1 MNERIKLLAE
11 QADNFADD
19 KIQMPG
25 EYHPDWH
32 DVRDEKFA
40 ELIIEECLLMCDC
53 AEASLLEHSYPRE
66 SDGAASV
73 KIFIKEHFG
82 VEE

>member
-1 MNERIKLLAE
+1 MNERIRQLAE
-11 QADNFADD
+11 LADEYTDN

-40 ELIIEECLLMCDC
+40 ELIVKECADIADKAEPYKANDLIKQHFGIEE
-53 AEASLLEHSYPRE
+53 
-66 SDGAASV
+66 
-73 KIFIKEHFG
+73 
-82 VEE
+82 

>member
-1 MNERIKLLAE
+1 MNERIRQLAE
-11 QADNFADD
+11 LADEYTDN

-40 ELIIEECLLMCDC
+40 ELIVKECADIADK
-53 AEASLLEHSYPRE
+53 AEPYKANDL
-66 SDGAASV
+66 
-73 KIFIKEHFG
+73 IKQHFG
-82 VEE
+82 IE

>member
-1 MNERIKLLAE
+1 MNERIKQMAE

-32 DVRDEKFA
+32 DIRDAKFA
-40 ELIIEECLLMCDC
+40 ELVIN
-53 AEASLLEHSYPRE
+53 E
-66 SDGAASV
+66 SIKVMMANDYHGEWLGE
-73 KIFIKEHFG
+73 KIKEHFG

>member
-1 MNERIKLLAE
+1 MNERIRLFAE

-40 ELIIEECLLMCDC
+40 ELIVQECNRYACSAWEHGPLLGRD
-53 AEASLLEHSYPRE
+53 LL
-66 SDGAASV
+66 
-73 KIFIKEHFG
+73 IHFG
-82 VEE
+82 IVELNDEQTN

>member
-1 MNERIKLLAE
+1 MNEKIKQLAE

-40 ELIIEECLLMCDC
+40 ELIVKECIDVANKNRTAMEMDRNTHL
-53 AEASLLEHSYPRE
+53 AS
-66 SDGAASV
+66 DA
-73 KIFIKEHFG
+73 IKEHFG